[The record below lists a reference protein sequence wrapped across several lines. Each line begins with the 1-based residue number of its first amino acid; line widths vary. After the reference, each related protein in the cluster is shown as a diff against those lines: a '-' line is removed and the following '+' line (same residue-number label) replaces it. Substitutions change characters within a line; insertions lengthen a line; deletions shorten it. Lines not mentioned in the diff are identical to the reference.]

1 MNKILLALG
10 LTSAAALANPAPIDP
25 STFKRS
31 IRVACVG
38 DSITQGAKLEKG
50 STYPEQL
57 QKMLGSAWIVK
68 NFGKSGRTLLKQG
81 DFPYWKE
88 QIYQDALQFGP
99 DVVIIKLGTNDTKP
113 QNWRHIAD
121 FKNDYT
127 ALVESFRS
135 LPSKPQVYLCT
146 PCPVIGS
153 GAFNITNSGIEKEI
167 GWIRELAAGL
177 DLGLIDMN
185 TALSGKP
192 EVLPDNVHPNE
203 AGATLLATTAYSAL
217 TRKEPVTNIPLQE
230 SPDRL
235 GWWREARFGMFIHW
249 GVYSALAG
257 EWKGQ
262 KVEGYAEHIQRIA
275 KIKRDIY
282 LEEVLKP
289 FNPAS
294 FNADEWV
301 RTAKETGMGY
311 IIITAMHHDG
321 VAMFDS
327 KADDYNVVKTSQFG
341 RDPLRELKAACDKH
355 GIKLGVYYSHAIDW
369 SLSGDPR
376 FPEPNGPE
384 RRKACVER
392 KALPQMMELIR
403 NYQPAILW
411 GDTPHHNPQELNL
424 QILDALRKEDP
435 NLILN
440 GRIAG
445 SSYGDYHTTSDR
457 PAEFGLMT
465 APEEKDWEAIPTTNE
480 SYGYHA
486 HDKSHKSPGHFIQLL
501 AKAAA
506 RGGNLL
512 LNIGPKG
519 DGTFATE
526 DRQILDAIA
535 KWWKVNGESI
545 RATERTPL
553 APQSWGESTLKE
565 NNLYLHV
572 FDWPKDGKLLVG
584 GLNAEVSN
592 ASLLVDPKIPLPIER
607 IGHDLEITLPA
618 SAPDAADSVILLKCK
633 NRPTGDTA
641 QVLQTNS
648 ANKLSVFTAELLGP
662 VDRKGWSLGKGTAIT
677 SHAKGWKTKDCA
689 VRWKTRLTR
698 PATFQVTVH
707 YDAPEADKA
716 KIETDGGA
724 VAAKSQQTFGGTFS
738 VTIGSQKLQGE
749 VRQQGMDVAVDLGPI
764 DLEPG
769 DLEIKIQADEITGK
783 ELMLLKS
790 LNLTPSKEKN
800 HL

>member
-1 MNKILLALG
+1 MNKLLLALA
-10 LTSAAALANPAPIDP
+10 LTSIAAFATPSPIDP
-25 STFKRS
+25 NVLKRS

-38 DSITQGAKLEKG
+38 DSITQGAKLAKG
-50 STYPEQL
+50 MSYPEQL
-57 QKMLGSAWIVK
+57 QKMLGSPWIVK

-81 DFPYWKE
+81 DFPYWNE
-88 QIYQDALQFGP
+88 SIYQDALQFAP
-99 DVVIIKLGTNDTKP
+99 DAVIIKLGTNDTKP
-113 QNWRHIAD
+113 QNWKHIAD
-121 FKNDYT
+121 FKNDYR

-135 LPSKPQVYLCT
+135 LQTKPRIYICT
-146 PCPVIGS
+146 PCPVVGS
-153 GAFNITNSGIEKEI
+153 GAFDIKNAGVLEEVA
-167 GWIRELAAGL
+167 WIKELAAELNVGL
-177 DLGLIDMN
+177 VDMN
-185 TALSGKP
+185 AAFAGKS
-192 EVLPDNVHPNE
+192 ELLPDKVHPNGE
-203 AGATLLATTAYSAL
+203 GATLLANAAYSAL
-217 TRKEPVTNIPLQE
+217 TGKEPTAADK
-230 SPDRL
+230 PDRL
-235 GWWREARFGMFIHW
+235 AWWREARFGMFIHW

-275 KIKRDIY
+275 KIKRETY
-282 LEEVLKP
+282 LEEVVKP
-289 FNPAS
+289 FNPTS

-301 RTAKETGMGY
+301 CTAKETGMGY

-327 KADDYNVVKTSQFG
+327 KVDDYNIVKTSKFG
-341 RDPLRELKAACDKH
+341 HDPLRELKAACDKH
-355 GIKLGVYYSHAIDW
+355 GIKLGFYYSHAVDW

-392 KALPQMMELIR
+392 KALPQMLELIR

-411 GDTPHHNPQELNL
+411 GDTPHQNPQELNL
-424 QILDALRKEDP
+424 QILEALRKEDP

-445 SSYGDYHTTSDR
+445 SDYGDYHTTTDR

-465 APEEKDWEAIPTTNE
+465 APEEQDWEAIPTTNE

-486 HDKSHKSPGHFIQLL
+486 HDKSHKPPGHFIQLL

-519 DGTFATE
+519 DGSFAAE
-526 DRQILDAIA
+526 DREILDAIA
-535 KWWKVNGESI
+535 KWWKVNGDSI
-545 RATERTPL
+545 RDTERTPL
-553 APQSWGESTLKE
+553 APQSWGESTLKG
-565 NNLYLHV
+565 NDLYLHV
-572 FDWPKDGKLLVG
+572 FEWPKDGKLLVG
-584 GLNAEVSN
+584 GLNAEAAK
-592 ASLLVDPKIPLPIER
+592 ASLLADSQKNLPIER
-607 IGHDLEITLPA
+607 IGPDLEITLPA
-618 SAPDAADSVILLKCK
+618 SAPDAADSVIKLDCK
-633 NRPTGDTA
+633 NRPTGDIA
-641 QVLQTNS
+641 QVLQTNT

-662 VDRKGWSLGKGTAIT
+662 VDRKGWSLGKGTSIT

-689 VRWKTRLTR
+689 VRFKTRLAKPSR
-698 PATFQVTVH
+698 FQVTVH

-724 VAAKSQQTFGGTFS
+724 VAAKSQQTFGGTFT
-738 VTIGSQKLQGE
+738 VLIGNQTLKGE
-749 VRQQGMDVAVDLGPI
+749 VRQQGMNMAIDLGQI
-764 DLEPG
+764 TLEPG
-769 DLEIKIQADEITGK
+769 KHDISVKADEITGK
-783 ELMLLKS
+783 EFMLFKS
-790 LNLTPSKEKN
+790 LTLTPSGEKD

>member
-1 MNKILLALG
+1 MNKIFFALAL
-10 LTSAAALANPAPIDP
+10 TSVAAIAAPAPIDP
-25 STFKRS
+25 NVLKRS
-31 IRVACVG
+31 VRVACVG
-38 DSITQGAKLEKG
+38 DSITQGAKLAKG
-50 STYPEQL
+50 KTYPEQL

-81 DFPYWKE
+81 DFPYLNE
-88 QIYQDALQFGP
+88 SIYQDALQFAP

-113 QNWRHIAD
+113 QNWKHIAD
-121 FKNDYT
+121 FKNDYR

-135 LPSKPQVYLCT
+135 LQTKPRIYICT
-146 PCPVIGS
+146 PCPVVGS
-153 GAFNITNSGIEKEI
+153 GAFDINNAGVLEEVA
-167 GWIRELAAGL
+167 WIKELAAELNVGL
-177 DLGLIDMN
+177 VDMN
-185 TALSGKP
+185 AAFAGKSNL
-192 EVLPDNVHPNE
+192 LPDKVHPNAE
-203 AGATLLATTAYSAL
+203 GATLLASAAYSAL
-217 TRKEPVTNIPLQE
+217 TGKKTRAADK
-230 SPDRL
+230 PDRL
-235 GWWREARFGMFIHW
+235 AWWREARFGMFIHW

-275 KIKRDIY
+275 KIKRETY
-282 LEEVLKP
+282 LEEVVKP
-289 FNPAS
+289 FNPSS

-327 KADDYNVVKTSQFG
+327 KVDDYNIFKTSQFG

-355 GIKLGVYYSHAIDW
+355 GIKLGFYYSHAVDW

-376 FPEPNGPE
+376 FPEPNGPK

-392 KALPQMMELIR
+392 KALPQMVELIR

-411 GDTPHHNPQELNL
+411 GDTPHQNPQELNL

-445 SSYGDYHTTSDR
+445 SAYGDYHTTSDR

-465 APEEKDWEAIPTTNE
+465 APEEQDWEAIPTTNE

-486 HDKSHKSPGHFIQLL
+486 HDKSHKPPGHFIQLL

-519 DGTFATE
+519 DGSFAAE
-526 DRQILDAIA
+526 DRHILDAIA

-545 RATERTPL
+545 RHTERTPL
-553 APQSWGESTLKE
+553 APQSWGESTLKGDR
-565 NNLYLHV
+565 LYLHV
-572 FDWPKDGKLLVG
+572 FEWPKDGKLLVG
-584 GLNAEVSN
+584 ALNAEVAR
-592 ASLLVDPKIPLPIER
+592 ASLLADPQKQLPIER
-607 IGHDLEITLPA
+607 IGPDLEITLPE
-618 SAPDAADSVILLKCK
+618 SAPDAADSVIMMECK
-633 NRPTGDTA
+633 NRPIGDMA
-641 QVLQTNS
+641 QVLQTNTT
-648 ANKLSVFTAELLGP
+648 NKLSVFTAELLGP
-662 VDRKGWSLGKGTAIT
+662 VDRKGWSLGKGTSIT

-689 VRWKTRLTR
+689 VLWKTRLAKPSR
-698 PATFQVTVH
+698 FQVTLH
-707 YDAPEADKA
+707 YDAPEADKV

-724 VAAKSQQTFGGTFS
+724 IAAKSQQTFGGTFT
-738 VTIGSQKLQGE
+738 VTIGSQKIPGE
-749 VRQQGMDVAVDLGPI
+749 VHQQGMNVALDLGPI

-769 DLEIKIQADEITGK
+769 DLEIKIQANEISGK
-783 ELMLLKS
+783 ELMLVKS
-790 LNLTPSKEKN
+790 LTLIP
-800 HL
+800 LR

>member
-1 MNKILLALG
+1 MNKILLALA
-10 LTSAAALANPAPIDP
+10 LTSIVALATPAPIDP
-25 STFKRS
+25 NVFKRS

-38 DSITQGAKLEKG
+38 DSITQGAKLAKG
-50 STYPEQL
+50 MTYPEQL
-57 QKMLGSAWIVK
+57 QKILGSAWIVK

-81 DFPYWKE
+81 DHPYWNE
-88 QIYQDALQFGP
+88 SIYQDALQFAP

-113 QNWRHIAD
+113 QNWKHIAD
-121 FKNDYT
+121 FKNDYR
-127 ALVESFRS
+127 ALVESFSS
-135 LPSKPQVYLCT
+135 LQTKPHIYICT
-146 PCPVIGS
+146 PCPVVGS
-153 GAFNITNSGIEKEI
+153 GAFDISNVGIEEEVAWVKEL
-167 GWIRELAAGL
+167 GAELNV
-177 DLGLIDMN
+177 GLIDMN
-185 TALSGKP
+185 AAFAGKSKL
-192 EVLPDNVHPNE
+192 LPDKVHPNE
-203 AGATLLATTAYSAL
+203 EGAALLASAAYSAL
-217 TRKEPVTNIPLQE
+217 TGKEPPVPHT
-230 SPDRL
+230 PDRL

-262 KVEGYAEHIQRIA
+262 RVEGYAEHIQRIA
-275 KIKRDIY
+275 KIKRETY
-282 LEEVLKP
+282 LEEVVKP
-289 FNPAS
+289 FNPTS

-327 KADDYNVVKTSQFG
+327 KADDYNIVKTSKFG

-355 GIKLGVYYSHAIDW
+355 GIKLGFYYSHAIDW

-392 KALPQMMELIR
+392 KALPQMLELIR

-411 GDTPHHNPQELNL
+411 GDTPHQNPQELNL
-424 QILDALRKEDP
+424 QILDALRNEDP

-445 SSYGDYHTTSDR
+445 SAYGDYHTTSDR

-465 APEEKDWEAIPTTNE
+465 APEERDWEAIPTTNE

-486 HDKSHKSPGHFIQLL
+486 HDKSHKPTGHFIQLL

-519 DGTFATE
+519 DGTFAAE
-526 DRQILDAIA
+526 DRHILDAIA

-545 RATERTPL
+545 RNTERTPL
-553 APQSWGESTLKE
+553 APQSWGESTLKG
-565 NNLYLHV
+565 NTLYIHV
-572 FDWPKDGKLLVG
+572 FEWPKKGKLLVG
-584 GLNAEVSN
+584 GLNAEVAKS
-592 ASLLVDPKIPLPIER
+592 SLLADPQKQLPIER
-607 IGHDLEITLPA
+607 IGPDLEITLPE
-618 SAPDAADSVILLKCK
+618 SAPDAADSVIMLKCK
-633 NRPTGDTA
+633 NRPTGDMA
-641 QVLQTNS
+641 QVLQTNT

-662 VDRKGWSLGKGTAIT
+662 VDRKGWSLGKGTSIT

-698 PATFQVTVH
+698 PGKFQVTVH

-724 VAAKSQQTFGGTFS
+724 IAAKSQQTFGGTFT

-749 VRQQGMDVAVDLGPI
+749 VHEQGMDIALDLGPI

-769 DLEIKIQADEITGK
+769 DLEIKIQANEITGK
-783 ELMLLKS
+783 ELMLLKNIT
-790 LNLTPSKEKN
+790 LLP
-800 HL
+800 L

>member
-1 MNKILLALG
+1 MNKILLALAF
-10 LTSAAALANPAPIDP
+10 TSLAALAAPTPIDP
-25 STFKRS
+25 NVFKRS

-38 DSITQGAKLEKG
+38 DSITQGAKLAKG
-50 STYPEQL
+50 MIYPEQL

-68 NFGKSGRTLLKQG
+68 NFGKSGRTLLKRG
-81 DFPYWKE
+81 DYPYWNE
-88 QIYQDALQFGP
+88 SIYQDALQFAP

-113 QNWRHIAD
+113 QNWKHIAD
-121 FKNDYT
+121 FKDDYR

-135 LPSKPQVYLCT
+135 LASKPRVYICT
-146 PCPVIGS
+146 PCPVVGP
-153 GAFNITNSGIEKEI
+153 GAFGINNTGVEKESS
-167 GWIRELAAGL
+167 WIKELAVEWNV
-177 DLGLIDMN
+177 GLIDMN
-185 TALSGKP
+185 AAFTGKS
-192 EVLPDNVHPNE
+192 ELLPDKVHPNAE
-203 AGATLLATTAYSAL
+203 GATLLARAAYSAL
-217 TRKEPVTNIPLQE
+217 TGKEPNDEEKT
-230 SPDRL
+230 DRL
-235 GWWREARFGMFIHW
+235 AWWREARFGMFIHW

-275 KIKRDIY
+275 KIKRDTY
-282 LEEVLKP
+282 LEEVVKP

-311 IIITAMHHDG
+311 IIITALHHDG

-327 KADDYNVVKTSQFG
+327 KADDYNVTKTSRFG

-384 RRKACVER
+384 RRKACVDR
-392 KALPQMMELIR
+392 KALPQMLELIR

-424 QILDALRKEDP
+424 QILAALRKEDP

-445 SSYGDYHTTSDR
+445 SAYGDYHTTTDR
-457 PAEFGLMT
+457 PAEFGSMD
-465 APEEKDWEAIPTTNE
+465 APEERDWEGIPTTNE

-486 HDKSHKSPGHFIQLL
+486 HDKFHKPPGHFIQLL

-519 DGTFATE
+519 DGTFAEE
-526 DRQILDAIA
+526 DRQILASIA
-535 KWWKVNGESI
+535 KWWRVNGESI
-545 RATERTPL
+545 RGTERTPL

-565 NNLYLHV
+565 NTLYLHV
-572 FDWPKDGKLLVG
+572 FEWPEDGKLLVG
-584 GLNAEVSN
+584 GLDAEVAQ
-592 ASLLVDPKIPLPIER
+592 ASLLTDPKTPLVFER
-607 IGHDLEITLPA
+607 IGPDLQITLLA
-618 SAPDAADSVILLKCK
+618 SAPDAADSVIALRCK
-633 NRPTGDTA
+633 ARPKGDPA
-641 QVLQTNS
+641 RLLQTNT
-648 ANKLSVFTAELLGP
+648 ANNLSVFTAELLGP
-662 VDRKGWSLGKGTAIT
+662 VDRKGWSLGKGTSIT

-698 PATFQVTVH
+698 PATFQATLH

-724 VAAKSQQTFGGTFS
+724 IAAKSQQTFGGSFTVS
-738 VTIGSQKLQGE
+738 IGNQTLKGTVSQA
-749 VRQQGMDVAVDLGPI
+749 GMNVALDLGRI
-764 DLEPG
+764 TLEPG
-769 DLEIKIQADEITGK
+769 KYDISVKADEITGK
-783 ELMLLKS
+783 ELMLFK
-790 LNLTPSKEKN
+790 NLTLSPIKEKKY
-800 HL
+800 L

>member
-1 MNKILLALG
+1 MFNEDGECGK
-10 LTSAAALANPAPIDP
+10 
-25 STFKRS
+25 
-31 IRVACVG
+31 
-38 DSITQGAKLEKG
+38 GAVVPWAG
-50 STYPEQL
+50 SP
-57 QKMLGSAWIVK
+57 WVK
-68 NFGKSGRTLLKQG
+68 
-81 DFPYWKE
+81 
-88 QIYQDALQFGP
+88 
-99 DVVIIKLGTNDTKP
+99 
-113 QNWRHIAD
+113 
-121 FKNDYT
+121 
-127 ALVESFRS
+127 
-135 LPSKPQVYLCT
+135 
-146 PCPVIGS
+146 
-153 GAFNITNSGIEKEI
+153 
-167 GWIRELAAGL
+167 ELAAEL
-177 DLGLIDMN
+177 NVGLIDMN
-185 TALSGKP
+185 AAFASKSEL
-192 EVLPDNVHPNE
+192 LPDKVHPNE
-203 AGATLLATTAYSAL
+203 EGATLLASAAYSAL
-217 TRKEPVTNIPLQE
+217 TGKVPTPKDTA
-230 SPDRL
+230 DRL

-275 KIKRDIY
+275 KIKRDTY
-282 LEEVLKP
+282 LEEVVKP

-294 FNADEWV
+294 FHADEWV

-327 KADDYNVVKTSQFG
+327 KVDDYNVVQSSAFG
-341 RDPLRELKAACDKH
+341 RDPLRELKTACDKH

-384 RRKACVER
+384 RRKACVDR
-392 KALPQMMELIR
+392 KALPQMLELIR

-424 QILDALRKEDP
+424 QILDALRTEDP

-445 SSYGDYHTTSDR
+445 SAYGDYHTTSDR
-457 PAEFGLMT
+457 PAAFGPMT
-465 APEEKDWEAIPTTNE
+465 APEEQDWEAIPTTNE

-486 HDKSHKSPGHFIQLL
+486 HDKSHKSPRHFIQLL

-519 DGTFATE
+519 DGTFAAE
-526 DRQILDAIA
+526 DRHILDAIA

-545 RATERTPL
+545 RNTERTPL
-553 APQSWGESTLKE
+553 APQSWGESTLKG
-565 NNLYLHV
+565 NTLYLHV
-572 FDWPKDGKLLVG
+572 FEWPKDGKLLVG
-584 GLNAEVSN
+584 GLNAE
-592 ASLLVDPKIPLPIER
+592 AIKAAPLADPKTPLPIER
-607 IGHDLEITLPA
+607 IGTDLEITLPA
-618 SAPDAADSVILLKCK
+618 SAPDAADSVIVLECK
-633 NRPTGDTA
+633 NHFTGDMA
-641 QVLQTNS
+641 QVLQSNT

-662 VDRKGWSLGKGTAIT
+662 VDRKGWSLGKGTSIT
-677 SHAKGWKTKDCA
+677 SHAKGWKTKDSA

-698 PATFQVTVH
+698 PGTFQVTVH

-724 VAAKSQQTFGGTFS
+724 IAAKSQQTFGGTFT

-749 VRQQGMDVAVDLGPI
+749 VRQQGMDVAIDLGQI

-769 DLEIKIQADEITGK
+769 DLEIRIQADEITGK
-783 ELMLLKS
+783 ELMLLKNIT
-790 LNLTPSKEKN
+790 LLPF
-800 HL
+800 

>member
-1 MNKILLALG
+1 MNKILLILA
-10 LTSAAALANPAPIDP
+10 LTSLAALANPPPIDP
-25 STFKRS
+25 SVFKRS

-38 DSITQGAKLEKG
+38 DSITQGAKLAKG
-50 STYPEQL
+50 MTYPEQL
-57 QKMLGSAWIVK
+57 QKMLGSAWTVK

-81 DFPYWKE
+81 DFPYWNE
-88 QIYQDALQFGP
+88 SIYQDALQFAP

-113 QNWRHIAD
+113 QNWKHIAD
-121 FKNDYT
+121 FKNDYR

-135 LPSKPQVYLCT
+135 LPGKPHIDICT
-146 PCPVIGS
+146 PCPVVGS
-153 GAFNITNSGIEKEI
+153 GAFTINNAGVVEEV
-167 GWIRELAAGL
+167 GWVKELAAELNVGL
-177 DLGLIDMN
+177 VDMN
-185 TALSGKP
+185 AAFAGKS
-192 EVLPDNVHPNE
+192 ELLPDKVHPNE
-203 AGATLLATTAYSAL
+203 EGATLLASTAYSAL
-217 TRKEPVTNIPLQE
+217 TGKEPAPKDTT
-230 SPDRL
+230 DRL

-262 KVEGYAEHIQRIA
+262 KVVGYAEHIQRIA
-275 KIKRDIY
+275 KIKRDTY
-282 LEEVLKP
+282 LEEVVKP

-301 RTAKETGMGY
+301 RAAKDTGMGY

-327 KADDYNVVKTSQFG
+327 KVDDYNVTKTSRFG
-341 RDPLRELKAACDKH
+341 RDPLRELKTACDEH

-369 SLSGDPR
+369 SLSSDPR

-384 RRKACVER
+384 RRRGCVDR
-392 KALPQMMELIR
+392 KALPQMLELIR

-411 GDTPHHNPQELNL
+411 GDTPHQNPQELNL
-424 QILDALRKEDP
+424 QILAALHKEDP

-445 SSYGDYHTTSDR
+445 SAHGDYHTTTDR
-457 PAEFGLMT
+457 PAEFAPMD
-465 APEEKDWEAIPTTNE
+465 APEEQDWEGIPTTNE

-486 HDKSHKSPGHFIQLL
+486 HDKSHKPPGHFIQLL

-519 DGTFATE
+519 DGTFAAE
-526 DRQILDAIA
+526 DREILAAIA
-535 KWWKVNGESI
+535 KWWKVSGDSI
-545 RATERTPL
+545 RHTERTPL
-553 APQSWGESTLKE
+553 AAQSWGESTLKG

-572 FDWPKDGKLLVG
+572 FEWPKDGKLLVG
-584 GLNAEVSN
+584 GLNAEVAK
-592 ASLLVDPKIPLPIER
+592 ASLLADPKTPLPTER
-607 IGHDLEITLPA
+607 IGPDLEITLPA
-618 SAPDAADSVILLKCK
+618 SAPDAADSVLMLECK
-633 NRPTGDTA
+633 NRPTGDIA
-641 QVLQTNS
+641 QVLQTNI

-662 VDRKGWSLGKGTAIT
+662 VDRKGWSLGKGTWIT

-689 VRWKTRLTR
+689 VRWKTRLAKPSR
-698 PATFQVTVH
+698 FQVMLH
-707 YDAPEADKA
+707 YDAPEADKT

-724 VAAKSQQTFGGTFS
+724 VAAKSAQTFGGTFT
-738 VTIGSQKLQGE
+738 VLIGNQTLKGE
-749 VRQQGMDVAVDLGPI
+749 VLQQGMDVALELGQI
-764 DLEPG
+764 SLAPG
-769 DLEIKIQADEITGK
+769 NLEIKIQAVEITGK

-790 LNLTPSKEKN
+790 LTLLP
-800 HL
+800 LR

>member
-1 MNKILLALG
+1 MNKILLALA
-10 LTSAAALANPAPIDP
+10 LTSIVALATPAPIDP
-25 STFKRS
+25 NVFKRS

-38 DSITQGAKLEKG
+38 DSITQGAKLAKG
-50 STYPEQL
+50 MTYPEQL
-57 QKMLGSAWIVK
+57 QKILGSAWIVK

-81 DFPYWKE
+81 DHPYWNE
-88 QIYQDALQFGP
+88 SIYQDALQFAP

-113 QNWRHIAD
+113 QNWKHIAD
-121 FKNDYT
+121 FKNDYR
-127 ALVESFRS
+127 ALVESFSS
-135 LPSKPQVYLCT
+135 LQTKPHIYICT
-146 PCPVIGS
+146 PCPVVGS
-153 GAFNITNSGIEKEI
+153 GAFDISNAGIEEEVAWVKEL
-167 GWIRELAAGL
+167 GAELNV
-177 DLGLIDMN
+177 GLIDMN
-185 TALSGKP
+185 AAFAGKSKL
-192 EVLPDNVHPNE
+192 LPDKVHPNE
-203 AGATLLATTAYSAL
+203 EGAALLASAAYSAL
-217 TRKEPVTNIPLQE
+217 TGKEPPVPHT
-230 SPDRL
+230 PDRL

-275 KIKRDIY
+275 KIKRETY
-282 LEEVLKP
+282 LEEVVKP
-289 FNPAS
+289 FNPTS

-327 KADDYNVVKTSQFG
+327 KADDYNIVKTSKFG

-355 GIKLGVYYSHAIDW
+355 GIKLGFYYSHAVDW

-392 KALPQMMELIR
+392 KALPQMLELIR

-411 GDTPHHNPQELNL
+411 GDTPHQNPQELNL
-424 QILDALRKEDP
+424 QILDALRNEDP

-445 SSYGDYHTTSDR
+445 SAYGDYHTTSDR

-465 APEEKDWEAIPTTNE
+465 APEERDWEAIPTTNE

-486 HDKSHKSPGHFIQLL
+486 HDKSHKPTGHFIQLL

-519 DGTFATE
+519 DGTFAAE
-526 DRQILDAIA
+526 DRHILDAIA
-535 KWWKVNGESI
+535 KWWKVNGGSI
-545 RATERTPL
+545 RNTERTPL
-553 APQSWGESTLKE
+553 APQSWGESTLKG
-565 NNLYLHV
+565 NTLYLHV
-572 FDWPKDGKLLVG
+572 FEWPKDGKLLVG
-584 GLNAEVSN
+584 GLNAKVAKS
-592 ASLLVDPKIPLPIER
+592 SLLADPQKQLPIER
-607 IGHDLEITLPA
+607 IGPDLEITLPE
-618 SAPDAADSVILLKCK
+618 SAPDTADSVIMLECK
-633 NRPTGDTA
+633 NRPTGDMA
-641 QVLQTNS
+641 QVLQTNT

-662 VDRKGWSLGKGTAIT
+662 VDRKGWSLGKGTSIT

-698 PATFQVTVH
+698 PGKFQVTVH

-724 VAAKSQQTFGGTFS
+724 IAAKSQQTFGGIFT

-749 VRQQGMDVAVDLGPI
+749 VRQQGMDMALDLGPI
-764 DLEPG
+764 HLEPG
-769 DLEIKIQADEITGK
+769 DLEIKIQANEITGK
-783 ELMLLKS
+783 ELMLLKNIT
-790 LNLTPSKEKN
+790 LLP
-800 HL
+800 L

>member
-1 MNKILLALG
+1 MNKLLLALA
-10 LTSAAALANPAPIDP
+10 LTSVAAFATPSPIDP
-25 STFKRS
+25 NVLKRS

-38 DSITQGAKLEKG
+38 DSITQGAKLAKG
-50 STYPEQL
+50 MSYPEQL
-57 QKMLGSAWIVK
+57 QKMLGSPWIVK

-81 DFPYWKE
+81 DFPYWNE
-88 QIYQDALQFGP
+88 SIYQDALQFAP
-99 DVVIIKLGTNDTKP
+99 DAVIIKLGTNDTKP
-113 QNWRHIAD
+113 QNWKHIAD
-121 FKNDYT
+121 FKNDYR

-135 LPSKPQVYLCT
+135 LQTKPRIYICT
-146 PCPVIGS
+146 PCPVVGS
-153 GAFNITNSGIEKEI
+153 GAFDINNAGVLEEVS
-167 GWIRELAAGL
+167 WIKELAAELNVGL
-177 DLGLIDMN
+177 VDMN
-185 TALSGKP
+185 AAFAGKSNL
-192 EVLPDNVHPNE
+192 LPDKVHPNAE
-203 AGATLLATTAYSAL
+203 GATLLASAAYSVL
-217 TRKEPVTNIPLQE
+217 TGKEPTAADK
-230 SPDRL
+230 PDRL
-235 GWWREARFGMFIHW
+235 AWWREARFGMFIHW

-275 KIKRDIY
+275 KIKRETY
-282 LEEVLKP
+282 LEEVVKP
-289 FNPAS
+289 FNPTS

-327 KADDYNVVKTSQFG
+327 KVDDYNIVKTSKFG
-341 RDPLRELKAACDKH
+341 HDPLRELKAACDKH
-355 GIKLGVYYSHAIDW
+355 GIKFGFYYSHAVDW

-392 KALPQMMELIR
+392 KALPQMLELIR

-411 GDTPHHNPQELNL
+411 GDTPHQNPQELNL
-424 QILDALRKEDP
+424 QILEALRKEDP

-445 SSYGDYHTTSDR
+445 SDYGDYHTTTDR

-465 APEEKDWEAIPTTNE
+465 APEEQDWEAIPTTNE

-486 HDKSHKSPGHFIQLL
+486 HDKSHKPPGHFIQLL

-519 DGTFATE
+519 DGTFAAE
-526 DRQILDAIA
+526 DRYILDAIA
-535 KWWKVNGESI
+535 KWWKVNGDSI
-545 RATERTPL
+545 RDTERTPL
-553 APQSWGESTLKE
+553 APQSWGESTLKG
-565 NNLYLHV
+565 NDLYLHV
-572 FDWPKDGKLLVG
+572 FEWPKDGKLLVG
-584 GLNAEVSN
+584 GLNAEAAK
-592 ASLLVDPKIPLPIER
+592 ASLLADSQKNLPIER
-607 IGHDLEITLPA
+607 IGPDLEITLPA
-618 SAPDAADSVILLKCK
+618 SAPDAADSVIKLDCK
-633 NRPTGDTA
+633 NRPTGDIA
-641 QVLQTNS
+641 QVLQTNT

-662 VDRKGWSLGKGTAIT
+662 VDRKGWSLGKGTSIT

-689 VRWKTRLTR
+689 VRFKTRLAKPSR
-698 PATFQVTVH
+698 FQVTVH

-724 VAAKSQQTFGGTFS
+724 VAAKSQQTFGGTFT
-738 VTIGSQKLQGE
+738 VLIGNQTLKGE
-749 VRQQGMDVAVDLGPI
+749 VRQQGMNMAIDLGQI
-764 DLEPG
+764 TLEPG
-769 DLEIKIQADEITGK
+769 KHDISVKADEITGK
-783 ELMLLKS
+783 ELMLFKS
-790 LNLTPSKEKN
+790 LTLTPSGEKD